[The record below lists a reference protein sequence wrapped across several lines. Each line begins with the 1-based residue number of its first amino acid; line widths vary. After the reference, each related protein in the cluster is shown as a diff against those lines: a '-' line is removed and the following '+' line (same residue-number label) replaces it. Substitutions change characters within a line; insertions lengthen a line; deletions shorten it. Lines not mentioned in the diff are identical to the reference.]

1 VLEHIDIEA
10 SLERHFTSW
19 PDEKTATRLQADFLN
34 RGIAILRDIEGYS
47 GRPVEV
53 QADDC

>member
-1 VLEHIDIEA
+1 MEGILPLIGLEEYA
-10 SLERHFTSW
+10 VF
-19 PDEKTATRLQADFLN
+19 
-34 RGIAILRDIEGYS
+34 EGYS

>member
-1 VLEHIDIEA
+1 MTVIRNTTLINRPIE
-10 SLERHFTSW
+10 E
-19 PDEKTATRLQADFLN
+19 
-34 RGIAILRDIEGYS
+34 EGYS